1 MRSTVRRTA
10 LLAGLALAAAGVTL
24 TPTATAGPPDHGGAS
39 VGPRA
44 VEVRGRQ
51 IPVDV
56 DAGKYRMEGDLV
68 GDWLYVP
75 QAPPLH
81 DSDTLYVEA
90 GLEVFNGCIDRNH
103 DGLCGDRDVRG
114 ELRTAFLYWSSFDL
128 DGNLIRGQCVHP
140 VTGGRGGFAGARG
153 RLDMVDRP
161 VRDGIWT
168 TYRGTIVLNAVPSEG
183 PAPDLTGRG
192 ASTDLRASAT
202 PQRRG
207 C

>member
-39 VGPRA
+39 AGPRA

-128 DGNLIRGQCVHP
+128 DGNLIRGQYVHP

-161 VRDGIWT
+161 VRDGIRT

-192 ASTDLRASAT
+192 ASTDLRTSAT

>member
-1 MRSTVRRTA
+1 MRSRVRRTA
-10 LLAGLALAAAGVTL
+10 LLAGLAFAAAGMTL
-24 TPTATAGPPDHGGAS
+24 TPTAQAGPPDPGVTSAKPRS
-39 VGPRA
+39 VD
-44 VEVRGRQ
+44 VRGRQ

-56 DAGKYRMEGDLV
+56 SAGKYRMEGDLV

-81 DSDTLYVEA
+81 DSDTLFVEA
-90 GLEVFNGCIDRNH
+90 GIEVFNGCIDRNH
-103 DGLCGDRDVRG
+103 DGQCGARDVRG

-140 VTGGRGGFAGARG
+140 VTGGRGAFVGARG

-161 VRDGIWT
+161 VGNGVRT
-168 TYRGTIVLNAVPSEG
+168 TYRGTIILNAVPSEG
-183 PAPDLTGRG
+183 PAPASSGSG
-192 ASTDLRASAT
+192 ASTDLRTSAT
-202 PQRRG
+202 PLRRG